1 MRVWEN
7 LTSSKGAQIE
17 VHLEDENTGIFL
29 IKNYSRNQLQDRLR
43 ILIDCEKSDTGNGT
57 VVHLL
62 INSQGIG
69 KSMSEAKYAVWQ
81 AKEEKD
87 WFHEHHQHPLDEL
100 LSILP
105 LILHDG
111 MIGRHSDFGMPMEI
125 RIIKVSP
132 CSKDE
137 FVGPTTKE
145 LEEIFS
151 DPKNRRRISIM
162 ERKKSEHDCRL
173 CLKPLSAC
181 PFRRASYDHKE
192 MKAAL
197 EKIH

>member
-1 MRVWEN
+1 MKVWEN
-7 LTSSKGAQIE
+7 LTSFKGAQIE

-29 IKNYSRNQLQDRLR
+29 MKNYSRNQLQDRLR
-43 ILIDCEKSDTGNGT
+43 ILIDSEKTDTGNGT
-57 VVHLL
+57 VIHMLV
-62 INSQGIG
+62 NSQGIG
-69 KSMSEAKYAVWQ
+69 KSMSEADYTVWQ

-87 WFHEHHQHPLDEL
+87 WFHEYHRHPLGEL
-100 LSILP
+100 LYILP
-105 LILHDG
+105 LIEGL
-111 MIGRHSDFGMPMEI
+111 IGKRSDFGMPTEI
-125 RIIKVSP
+125 HVIRVSP
-132 CSKDE
+132 SSEDE
-137 FVGPTTKE
+137 FVGPTTEE

-162 ERKKSEHDCRL
+162 ERKKGEHDCRL